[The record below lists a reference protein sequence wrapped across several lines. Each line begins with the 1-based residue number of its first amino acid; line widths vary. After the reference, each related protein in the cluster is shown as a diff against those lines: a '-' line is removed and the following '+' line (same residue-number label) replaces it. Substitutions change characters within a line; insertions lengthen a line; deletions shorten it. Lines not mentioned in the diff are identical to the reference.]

1 MHFLVQI
8 ELKQSVR
15 GRFLSKH
22 LWHFLMDV
30 LVKNREIPRKITGVL
45 YEKNKLSETIQR
57 HKGDA
62 VVYPM
67 LIDEIMIVRLCLYS

>member
-1 MHFLVQI
+1 MAL
-8 ELKQSVR
+8 SD
-15 GRFLSKH
+15 GRAC
-22 LWHFLMDV
+22 
-30 LVKNREIPRKITGVL
+30 KNSFFEIPRKITGVL

-67 LIDEIMIVRLCLYS
+67 LIDEITIVRFCLSS

>member
-1 MHFLVQI
+1 MHSLVQI

-30 LVKNREIPRKITGVL
+30 LVKNSFLEIPRKITGVL

-62 VVYPM
+62 VV
-67 LIDEIMIVRLCLYS
+67 